1 MMKVAP
7 FACGCQKDFVSRLGD
22 LSRKWLRSAER
33 LFHML
38 VGIVFLVLTLAGASV
53 SFSEWQF
60 YQRSPSIGVVRLSL
74 LAGFTVFL
82 FFCALYSFLRARGV
96 R

>member
-1 MMKVAP
+1 MTSSSTRG
-7 FACGCQKDFVSRLGD
+7 CGKESVSRLGD
-22 LSRKWLRSAER
+22 LLRSWLRSAER

-53 SFSEWQF
+53 SLTEWQF
-60 YQRSPSIGVVRLSL
+60 YQRSPSIGLVRLSL
-74 LAGFTVFL
+74 LAGFTIFL
-82 FFCALYSFLRARGV
+82 FFCALYSFMRARSV